1 MKVSIITATY
11 NSNKF
16 LESCIC
22 SVMAQDYPDIEYIL
36 IDGGSTD
43 STQSIINKYSNNIV
57 KWISEPDTGIY
68 DAINKGIKLASGDIV
83 GVLNSDDFFS
93 DDSVI
98 SRIVKSFK
106 DDEALEIVYADVSFV
121 VRENIN
127 KSVRHYSSRY
137 FRPYM
142 FKFGFQP
149 AHPSLYVKRGLF
161 EKFGYYRTDLKIAGD
176 FELLLRF
183 LLKNKLSYKYISD
196 VWVKMRIGG
205 VSTSG
210 IKSILQINNEIIKAH
225 KINGIYT
232 NIIFT
237 YSKYIVKWWGFLR
250 K

>member
-16 LESCIC
+16 LETCIC